1 MIDSIFISGQRLG
14 INSVLFSEQTLRNKN
29 DTSNIRWQVV
39 PNLLL
44 IMLSR
49 KLYNDK
55 NILLLLIFILA
66 LVFYFKAWPRVE
78 FIDGESRSRNF
89 GTGGDGKSRLK
100 VDRNHS
106 FIFVG
111 GFPRSGTTLMRVML
125 DAHPDIRC
133 GQETR
138 IIPKFLSFVSLAVYK
153 RSAKERERLKEAGL
167 TKEIIDE
174 AVASFITEII
184 VRHGKMAPRLCN
196 KDPLSFKNL
205 TYLGSLFPNAKFIFM
220 VRDGRAVANSITSRH
235 VTIAHVNTR
244 DYRALLKSWSRTV
257 QLMNKQCKEL
267 GSRCLRVPY
276 EYLVLNPDQCM
287 KYVLEFVDAV
297 WNDAVLHH
305 ELEFNKNGGIALSR

>member
-1 MIDSIFISGQRLG
+1 MML
-14 INSVLFSEQTLRNKN
+14 
-29 DTSNIRWQVV
+29 
-39 PNLLL
+39 
-44 IMLSR
+44 LSR
-49 KLYNDK
+49 KLYNNC
-55 NILLLLIFILA
+55 NIFFLLIIALA
-66 LVFYFKAWPRVE
+66 LIFFYRGIPRIR
-78 FIDGESRSRNF
+78 FIHGESSLSRHV
-89 GTGGDGKSRLK
+89 TGGDTDTTERSK

-111 GFPRSGTTLMRVML
+111 GYPRSGTTLMRVML

-138 IIPKFLSFVSLAVYK
+138 IIPKFLSFVSLAVFK

-167 TKEIIDE
+167 SDDIIDE

-205 TYLGSLFPNAKFIFM
+205 TYLGNLFPNAKFIFM

-235 VTIAHVNTR
+235 VTISHVNTR
-244 DYRALLKSWSRTV
+244 DYRSLLRSWSRTV
-257 QLMNKQCKEL
+257 LLMNDQCRKL
-267 GSRCLRVPY
+267 GHRCLRVPY

-287 KYVLEFVDAV
+287 KTVLKFVDAV

-305 ELEFNKNGGIALSR
+305 EQEFDKNGGIALSR